1 MKHNAWHI
9 AIMIVT
15 ALSAAVVGAVPGHAG
30 PTVSISIWGG
40 YPELEPVYKKAAD
53 AYQKAHP
60 DVQVTVL
67 TTELRDFER
76 KLAAAIPSDT
86 AGDILEFDPTTMN
99 RYIVAGL
106 IPKAPPDIV
115 QFVHQSFQASD
126 QKTVTVDGT
135 VYGAPWFRGE
145 AAL

>member
-9 AIMIVT
+9 AIMIVA
-15 ALSAAVVGAVPGHAG
+15 ALSAAAVGAVPGHAG
-30 PTVSISIWGG
+30 STVSISIWGG
-40 YPELEPVYKKAAD
+40 YPEFQPVYKKAAD

-115 QFVHQSFQASD
+115 QFVHQSYSCS
-126 QKTVTVDGT
+126 TG
-135 VYGAPWFRGE
+135 
-145 AAL
+145 